1 MANISFGLDT
11 DKYAKERGFDKYQTT
26 IGEVLGE
33 TAKDAWKYNPV
44 SSLIRLSELETNRSE
59 NTGEPLIDR
68 QELNDKYGKFNLFF
82 DEDEKQSTVDII
94 VERKKAEINR
104 QSIIQRGP
112 EGRLSNLYLPTLAKF
127 GTAMV
132 TSIADPINLAMMF
145 VPYVGQ
151 ARFASLVARYGFTKA
166 RFAKGAIEGTIGI
179 GAVEPL
185 VYTAA
190 QREQSDYGLVDSFMA
205 VSFGTILGGGLHVGI
220 GKLKDFNTARKF
232 KKKIKEARAKAN
244 IKDGDEPVVNL
255 YKEYYP
261 ENSKIMMQ
269 LEKSDPE
276 TRRLILAK
284 SVGDLLSEK
293 PVDVTPIAQKDA
305 ALKNVVENSPDAEV
319 SVKPK
324 ESNLENIELNTTKRN
339 QKNVKNETRDAE
351 IDDLQSQLDAL
362 KAKQKDTKI
371 KFKDD
376 TELKSTTDELDELN
390 TRSNDLDE
398 IVKDAINCVNGR

>member
-1 MANISFGLDT
+1 VR
-11 DKYAKERGFDKYQTT
+11 YY
-26 IGEVLGE
+26 GE

-44 SSLIRLSELETNRSE
+44 SSIIRSSELEGNRDKIDD
-59 NTGEPLIDR
+59 EPLIDR
-68 QELNDKYGKFNLFF
+68 QELNDQYGKFNLFF

-166 RFAKGAIEGTIGI
+166 RFTKGAIEGTIGI

-205 VSFGTILGGGLHVGI
+205 VGFGTILGGGLHVGI

-261 ENSKIMMQ
+261 ENSRIMKE
-269 LEKSDPE
+269 LAETNPDVRRTLLTKALSDLME
-276 TRRLILAK
+276 DI
-284 SVGDLLSEK
+284 
-293 PVDVTPIAQKDA
+293 PV
-305 ALKNVVENSPDAEV
+305 
-319 SVKPK
+319 
-324 ESNLENIELNTTKRN
+324 
-339 QKNVKNETRDAE
+339 NVKNIADLDPKLRNAQLNEKVTPNERVNVKNQVDEEVTLKKQEVTSQDTGARTRNPVEQKAVDEYEASRSQEDITLRNLDEETGTV
-351 IDDLQSQLDAL
+351 QSQLDLL
-362 KAKQKDTKI
+362 KERQKDLNIKDSEEIKTTTK
-371 KFKDD
+371 
-376 TELKSTTDELDELN
+376 ESDELN
-390 TRSNDLDE
+390 TKQKE
-398 IVKDAINCVNGR
+398 IKDAIIDGINCFNGR